1 MLEKRDYIHVGTDE
15 AFENYKKESVI
26 DADIENVY
34 NTIEYCMKKPDLL
47 GKTLLVSERQFS
59 KVNGLV
65 SELCD
70 FMDMSKPEVYVFEDF
85 FYGIESYGMHD
96 YWIEISAKTIRDFT
110 DSELRFL
117 FARELYKIKAGVV
130 YQTMLKNQVF
140 GLQASIPA
148 IGELLKETSRFK
160 FNHWCRLENYTADN
174 FGYLMC
180 NDLTASINAIVAM
193 VLNSKTMLS
202 EIDMMAFIK
211 QASAI
216 NKMDDVVSN
225 YTKSDETMP
234 YAPYR
239 VECLLAYAVSK
250 RGIKARKEIERC
262 LNC

>member
-1 MLEKRDYIHVGTDE
+1 MLKKRDYVHVGTDE
-15 AFENYKKESVI
+15 AFETYKKESLI

-34 NTIEYCMKKPDLL
+34 KTIEYCMKKPDLL

-59 KVNGLV
+59 KVNSMVL
-65 SELCD
+65 ELCD
-70 FMDMSKPEVYVFEDF
+70 FMEMSKPDIYVFEDY
-85 FYGIESYGMHD
+85 FYGIESYGMCD

-140 GLQASIPA
+140 RLQASIPA
-148 IGELLKETSRFK
+148 IGEMIKETSRFK

-193 VLNSKTMLS
+193 VLNSKSMLS
-202 EIDMMAFIK
+202 EIDMAAFVK

-239 VECLLAYAVSK
+239 VECLLAYAISK
-250 RGIKARKEIERC
+250 RCVKAKEELMIC
-262 LNC
+262 GN